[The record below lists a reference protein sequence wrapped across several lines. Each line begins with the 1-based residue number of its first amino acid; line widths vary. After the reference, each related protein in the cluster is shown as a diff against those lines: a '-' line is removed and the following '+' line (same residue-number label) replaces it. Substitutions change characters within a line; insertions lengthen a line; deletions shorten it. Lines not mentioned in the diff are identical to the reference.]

1 VRRAANRGSGEDRV
15 RRIRSSPDR
24 VSLTAGLVLVVLG
37 IVLLLDSTDVLS
49 LSFGAMAPIAFGAV
63 GAILLASGLSR
74 GA

>member
-1 VRRAANRGSGEDRV
+1 VPRTGDPRRRG
-15 RRIRSSPDR
+15 PDR
-24 VSLTAGLVLVVLG
+24 LSLTAGLVLIVLG
-37 IVLLLDSTDVLS
+37 TVLLLDAAGTLH

>member
-1 VRRAANRGSGEDRV
+1 MRRKAD
-15 RRIRSSPDR
+15 PDR
-24 VSLTAGLVLVVLG
+24 VSLTAGLVLVVFG
-37 IVLLLDSTDVLS
+37 VVLLLDAAGAIK

>member
-1 VRRAANRGSGEDRV
+1 VRRTAK
-15 RRIRSSPDR
+15 PDR

-37 IVLLLDSTDVLS
+37 VVLLLDSAGTLH
-49 LSFGAMAPIAFGAV
+49 LTFGAMAPIAFAAV

>member
-1 VRRAANRGSGEDRV
+1 
-15 RRIRSSPDR
+15 

-37 IVLLLDSTDVLS
+37 TVLLLDSLGTLR
-49 LSFGAMAPIAFGAV
+49 LSFAGMAPIALGAV